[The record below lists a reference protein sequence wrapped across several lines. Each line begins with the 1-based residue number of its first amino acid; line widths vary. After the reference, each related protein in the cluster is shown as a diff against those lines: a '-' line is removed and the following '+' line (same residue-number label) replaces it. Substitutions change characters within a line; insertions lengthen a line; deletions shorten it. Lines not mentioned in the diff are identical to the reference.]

1 MRKLV
6 LFVVVAFAMIVTT
19 HVFATTKT
27 EDLMAVKEQIKKFA
41 PVKIK
46 VDDKLLTSKQ
56 EKLVRELVAAAN
68 HMDKIFLT
76 QVYGKNPDLK
86 KQLARTKGKERVL
99 YDYFD
104 INYGPFDRLNHDKP
118 FVKDVGEKPLGAN
131 FYPEDMTK
139 DEFNHWLKKH
149 PKDKRMFESNF
160 TVIRRKGK
168 KLVAIPYSEEYRHL
182 LEPAAAHLREAA
194 KYTDNKS
201 LKRYLLSRADAF
213 LSNDY
218 YRSDVDWV
226 RMKDHD
232 IEVVIGPYEVYE
244 DNLFGYKAAFE
255 AFITRV
261 DPKESKRLAKVVK
274 YLDDLERHLPIADKY
289 KGVGRSL
296 KSPIIVAQE
305 IYTAG
310 DTRAGVQT
318 LAFNLPNDERVRR
331 EEGSKK
337 VLLKNVQTAKFKK
350 VLKPIAK
357 KVLHPKDFA
366 DVDYEAFFAHTLLH
380 EVSHGIGPGEIMKG
394 GKKTTVN
401 KELKDLYSV
410 IEEAKADTLSAYNG
424 VYLIR
429 KGLYPKDFEKVMW
442 PTYLAGMFRSVR
454 FGINEAHGGA
464 NVIQFSYLLEKGAV
478 TYDEKTGLFQIDRAK
493 INDAVKDLAYDLL
506 MIEARGDY
514 NEAKKFV
521 EKYRKMP
528 ESMKSGLAKLE
539 NVPVDIKPQYAFK

>member
-1 MRKLV
+1 MRRLT
-6 LFVVVAFAMIVTT
+6 LFGVAVFVMIAATHAFATMQ
-19 HVFATTKT
+19 T
-27 EDLMAVKEQIKKFA
+27 EDLMMVKEQIKKFA

-46 VDDKLLTSKQ
+46 VDDKLLNSKQ
-56 EKLVRELVAAAN
+56 EKLVRELVAAADY
-68 HMDKIFLT
+68 MDKIFLI
-76 QVYGKNPDLK
+76 QVFGRNPELQ
-86 KQLARTKGKERVL
+86 KQLSRTKGKERVL
-99 YDYFD
+99 YDYFG
-104 INYGPFDRLNHDKP
+104 INYGPFDRLNHDEP
-118 FVKDVGEKPLGAN
+118 FVKDVGGKPLGAN

-139 DEFNHWLKKH
+139 DEFNRWLKKH
-149 PKDKRMFESNF
+149 PKDRRMFENNF
-160 TVIRRKGK
+160 TVIKRKDK
-168 KLVAIPYSEEYRHL
+168 KLVAVPYSEEYRHL

-194 KYTDNKS
+194 KYTDNRS

-218 YRSDVDWV
+218 YQSDVDWV
-226 RMKDHD
+226 RMRDHD

-255 AFITRV
+255 AFVTRV
-261 DPKESKRLAKVVK
+261 DPVESKRLAKVVK
-274 YLDDLERHLPIADKY
+274 YLDDMEQHLPIADKY

-318 LAFNLPNDERVRR
+318 LAFNLPNDERVRK

-357 KVLHPKDFA
+357 KVLHSKDLA

-380 EVSHGIGPGEIMKG
+380 EVSHGIGPGEITKG
-394 GKKTTVN
+394 GKRTTVN

-410 IEEAKADTLSAYNG
+410 IEEAKADTLGAYNG
-424 VYLIR
+424 VYLIK

-464 NVIQFSYLLEKGAV
+464 NAIQFSYLLEKGAV
-478 TYDEKTGLFQIDRAK
+478 LYDNTTGLFQIDREK
-493 INDAVKDLAYDLL
+493 INAAVKDLAYDIL
-506 MIEARGDY
+506 MIEAKGDY
-514 NEAKKFV
+514 NEAKRFV
-521 EKYRKMP
+521 EKYRVMP
-528 ESMKSGLAKLE
+528 ESMKAGLVKLS
-539 NVPVDIKPQYAFK
+539 NVPVDIKPTYTFK